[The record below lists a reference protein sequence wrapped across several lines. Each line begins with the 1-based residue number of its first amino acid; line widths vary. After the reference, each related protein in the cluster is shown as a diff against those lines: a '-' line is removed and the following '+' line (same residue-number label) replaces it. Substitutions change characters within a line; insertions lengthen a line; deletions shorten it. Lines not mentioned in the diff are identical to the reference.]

1 MKNAEQSAFF
11 CRFIKK
17 HRLSRWN
24 KKSSDTGFFT
34 VYLMCKGGGA
44 VWALFPIIWNY
55 EYRMAVALKFGR
67 QELYVILKMV
77 LLKWYDNFVTERVF
91 LYKNSW
97 L

>member
-1 MKNAEQSAFF
+1 
-11 CRFIKK
+11 
-17 HRLSRWN
+17 
-24 KKSSDTGFFT
+24 
-34 VYLMCKGGGA
+34 
-44 VWALFPIIWNY
+44 
-55 EYRMAVALKFGR
+55 MAVALKFGR